1 MPFVVLIVSIC
12 RKSVVLKSCTDLRK
26 FNGVQVQDGVG
37 ESEALLLLGD
47 DAVGAVFM

>member
-12 RKSVVLKSCTDLRK
+12 RKSVFLKSCRDLRK

-37 ESEALLLLGD
+37 ESEALLLLRD
-47 DAVGAVFM
+47 DSVGAVFM